1 MTEIL
6 TYRDKRLAL
15 DFIAPTQA
23 GRGIALSLHGGG
35 LSTRAS
41 TNYLAD
47 CFTDRGIGW
56 ASFDCSGWG
65 DSAGERSE
73 CSLADRCDD
82 ALIILRHLGLPID
95 FLIGTSMGGYGA
107 LKLLEQ
113 TSARNLIL
121 FCPAAYAREA
131 WSLRFG
137 HGFTDAIRRPAS
149 YLDSDADALC
159 AAYTGNVLYVAAE
172 HDAVIPKDVD
182 AMYRRSFRQARRV
195 DSVLLRD
202 CPHPIHRWAIEKPE
216 RVEHI
221 RSVLCAFIDAELAN
235 PD

>member
-15 DFIAPTQA
+15 DFIPPTQA

-82 ALIILRHLGLPID
+82 ALIVLCHLGLPID

-107 LKLLEQ
+107 LKLLER
-113 TSARNLIL
+113 TSARNLVL
-121 FCPAAYAREA
+121 FCPAAYASEA
-131 WSLRFG
+131 WSLPFG
-137 HGFTDAIRRPAS
+137 HGFSEAIRRPQS
-149 YLDSDADALC
+149 YLDSDAGALC

-172 HDAVIPKDVD
+172 HDEVIPKEVD
-182 AMYRRSFRQARRV
+182 RIYRDSFRQARRV
-195 DSVLLRD
+195 DTVLLRD
-202 CPHPIHRWAIEKPE
+202 CPHPIHRWAVEKPE
-216 RVEHI
+216 RIAHI
-221 RSVLCAFIDAELAN
+221 RSALCAFIDADLAKA
-235 PD
+235 D